1 MNKKQ
6 KRMRSL
12 LCIFLAVLMVLSLV
26 ISVIPAMAVS
36 QSDIDELEEQKKRL
50 EEQAEEQQ
58 KVIDDL
64 VDSKARYVD
73 RKLALDQQI
82 ELNKREI
89 DLISAQIEI
98 YDSMI
103 EEKIREL
110 EEAMAAEEEQSAQLR
125 SRMRAMEETSNMSY
139 IAILLEAS
147 SLTDLLSRA
156 ADITDIM
163 HYDKTLEESY
173 MATRADVEAL
183 KADYESVHGQ
193 QQLIRTELESKQ
205 ARLDA
210 QVKAAY
216 ELLASIDDM
225 TEGAEAERQAIT
237 DEEKRL
243 EEEIDDLMAELA
255 RQEAAQQAAS
265 RPSGGT
271 TGGNTGGGGGGGT
284 IAGIGS
290 SQAVNLSN
298 LTWPTPSCSYIT
310 SRFGPRNTGIPG
322 ASTYHQGLDIG
333 AWTGASILA
342 SAAGTVEIA
351 YYYGGYGNC
360 ILINHGGGVATLYG
374 HCDSIAVSVGQ
385 YVNQGQVIGY
395 VGSTGVSSG
404 PHLHY
409 EVRVNGVLTDPAQY
423 FTGLTYSPTA

>member
-6 KRMRSL
+6 KRFRSL
-12 LCIFLAVLMVLSLV
+12 LCILLAVLMVLSLV
-26 ISVIPAMAVS
+26 ISVIPALAVS
-36 QSDIDELEEQKKRL
+36 QSDIDELEEQKKL
-50 EEQAEEQQ
+50 LKEQAEEQQ
-58 KVIDDL
+58 KVIDNL

-89 DLISAQIEI
+89 ELFSAQIEI
-98 YDSMI
+98 YDAMI

-110 EEAMAAEEEQSAQLR
+110 EEALEAEQEQSAQLR

-163 HYDKTLEESY
+163 HYDKTLEQSY

-183 KADYESVHGQ
+183 KADYETVHSQ

-243 EEEIDDLMAELA
+243 EEEIDELMAELA
-255 RQEAAQQAAS
+255 RQEAAQQAAQ
-265 RPSGGT
+265 RPAG
-271 TGGNTGGGGGGGT
+271 GGNTGGTTGGGGGT

-342 SAAGTVEIA
+342 SASGTVEIA
-351 YYYGGYGNC
+351 YSYGGYGNC
-360 ILINHGGGVATLYG
+360 ILINHGGGIATLYA
-374 HCDSIAVSVGQ
+374 HCDSVAVSVGQ
-385 YVNQGQVIGY
+385 YVSQGQVIGY

>member
-12 LCIFLAVLMVLSLV
+12 LCIFLAILMVLSLV

-64 VDSKARYVD
+64 VGSKARYVD

-82 ELNKREI
+82 ELNKQEVE
-89 DLISAQIEI
+89 LISAQIEI

-110 EEAMAAEEEQSAQLR
+110 EEAQAAEEEQSAQLR

-216 ELLASIDDM
+216 ELLASIDDL

-243 EEEIDDLMAELA
+243 EEEIDELMAELA
-255 RQEAAQQAAS
+255 RQEAAQQAAQ
-265 RPSGGT
+265 RPAGGGT
-271 TGGNTGGGGGGGT
+271 TGGNTGGGGGT
-284 IAGIGS
+284 ISGIGS

-374 HCDSIAVSVGQ
+374 HCESIAVTTGQ
-385 YVNQGQVIGY
+385 YVSQGQVIGY

>member
-1 MNKKQ
+1 MKKKQ
-6 KRMRSL
+6 KRMRSF

-26 ISVIPAMAVS
+26 ISVVPALAVS
-36 QSDIDELEEQKKRL
+36 QSDIDELEQQKKLL
-50 EEQAEEQQ
+50 EEQSAEQQ
-58 KVIDDL
+58 KIIDNL
-64 VDSKARYVD
+64 VSSKARYVD

-82 ELNKREI
+82 ELNKKEI
-89 DLISAQIEI
+89 DLITAQIEL

-103 EEKIREL
+103 ESKASEL
-110 EEAMAAEEEQSAQLR
+110 EEALAAEEQQSAQLR
-125 SRMRAMEETSNMSY
+125 SRMRAMEESNTLSY
-139 IAILLEAS
+139 LSILFEAS
-147 SLTDLLSRA
+147 SFTDLLSRA

-173 MATRADVEAL
+173 MAAREDVEAL
-183 KADYESVHGQ
+183 KADYESVHSE

-210 QVKAAY
+210 QVTAAY
-216 ELLASIDDM
+216 ELLASIDELTD
-225 TEGAEAERQAIT
+225 GAEAERQAIT
-237 DEEKRL
+237 DEENRL
-243 EEEIDDLMAELA
+243 EKEIDKLMAELA
-255 RQEAAQQAAS
+255 RQEAEKAAQQ
-265 RPSGGT
+265 RPSGGGT
-271 TGGNTGGGGGGGT
+271 TGGNTGGGGGGT
-284 IAGIGS
+284 ISGIGS
-290 SQAVNLSN
+290 SQAVNLWS

-342 SAAGTVEIA
+342 SASGTVEIA

-385 YVNQGQVIGY
+385 YVSQGQVIGY

-409 EVRVNGVLTDPAQY
+409 EVRVNGTLTDPAQY
-423 FTGLTYSPTA
+423 FSGLTYSPSA

>member
-64 VDSKARYVD
+64 VGSKARYVD

-82 ELNKREI
+82 ELNKQEVE
-89 DLISAQIEI
+89 LISAQIEI

-110 EEAMAAEEEQSAQLR
+110 EEAQAAEEEQSAQLR

-216 ELLASIDDM
+216 ELLASIDDL

-243 EEEIDDLMAELA
+243 EEEIDELMAELA
-255 RQEAAQQAAS
+255 RQEAAQQAAQ
-265 RPSGGT
+265 RPAGGGT
-271 TGGNTGGGGGGGT
+271 TGGNTGGGGGT
-284 IAGIGS
+284 ISGIGS

-374 HCDSIAVSVGQ
+374 HCESIAVTTGQ
-385 YVNQGQVIGY
+385 YVSQGQVIGY